1 MMKLS
6 TLPILYQWVIR
17 NIAVAA
23 GYIILASFSM
33 NMSVLSGYVSPFWP
47 AAGLALAAVWVYRSK
62 ILPGLVL
69 GIFFADWLSFSVDV
83 VGFNENLAIA
93 LLSTLGS
100 SVQAVVGVRG
110 IEYFNGR
117 NSPLLD
123 DQSILIFLAGGI
135 LSCTIAPVFGA
146 VVLVMFK
153 SIPWQDVTDLCV
165 TWWVG
170 DSLGVMVFTPLL
182 LCWIGRP
189 KAIWRQRVRLV
200 AWPLLMLSVLLISFF
215 QVGTALEQ
223 KRLFAV
229 FQKNSARVS
238 TLLRR
243 NFSDQQA
250 LTEFVKNF
258 FDSVPDVS
266 AQNFTALV
274 KPLLA
279 KNAYIR
285 AFEWIEK
292 VPAYKRSQFEHELNH
307 KITEWRQFGPPVVAA
322 DRNAYYAIRYLYPVE
337 NNLAARGYDVASYP
351 AAQKVLYEA
360 CDSGKIQAAAPVN
373 LVQTK
378 QSKAG
383 LIFYAPVY
391 VKGYTLKTVAQR
403 RDAFLGVVATVSVID
418 DMLSDFFTQWPTLKL
433 FVQISRK
440 GQVIYQNYT
449 PEALKVLSGFKI
461 KDTIQIANQT
471 WTLSYF
477 PAPSFVESVHSY
489 FYSLVIIGFIFAT
502 LVTAGVLML
511 TGRTLRTE
519 QQVEARTREL
529 AESEQKFRALIQSQ
543 QAVFWQADAETF
555 QFTFVSDQVKTILGY
570 PPEKWLEHDFWLKNM
585 HPDDRKWAP
594 AFCQE
599 QSKAR
604 KSYQFDYRMLHKK
617 GHIVWIRDIVTVE
630 KAANGNVSRF
640 MGVMVDVT
648 EYYDIEDELRFKERK
663 YRALF
668 ESSFDALIVFD
679 IDRFKIVEANAK
691 ALHLFGL
698 PEQGLERLDP
708 MSFSPQFQDN
718 GEPSLQMAQ
727 EKMAQAS
734 KQGQVE
740 FEWTHLNKA
749 GEKILCAIT
758 MTLLPSLGEQLVLI
772 SIRDITEQKKSE
784 QEITQLAF
792 YDALTGLANR
802 RLLLNQ
808 LQTEISIAKRN
819 NLYGAVIF
827 MDLDRFKVLN
837 DSLGHHVGD
846 ALLKQVASRIQSVL
860 RDEDLAA
867 RLGGDEFVILIRPH
881 TELLE
886 QIHEA
891 AHKVAEKIRKVLEQP
906 YLMGEYEHICSS
918 SFGIS
923 VFPEGSVS
931 ANEILQQADKAMYAA
946 KAQGRNAV
954 CFYHITMQQQADE
967 RLYLEKEL
975 RRAIKQNNFTL
986 VYQPQL
992 DKDGKVHSAEALIRW
1007 QHAEKGVISPAQF
1020 IPLAEETGLIIE
1032 IGEWVL
1038 NQACQH
1044 LRQWSERG
1052 ILLDH
1057 VAVNVSAR
1065 QFSQD
1070 YFVESVRQAIERSG
1084 IQPSTLFI
1092 ELTEGI
1098 LLKNINETVEKMRA
1112 LKEIGVKI
1120 SIDDFG
1126 TGYSSLA
1133 YLKSLPLDQL
1143 KIDQSFVRD
1152 ILIDPND
1159 AVIVETII
1167 QMANN
1172 LRLEI
1177 VAEGVEDK
1185 GQKEFLEVRG
1195 CEVFQG
1201 YYFSKPLPVE
1211 AFTQYIMA

>member
-1 MMKLS
+1 MKVS
-6 TLPILYQWVIR
+6 ALPNLYQWFIR
-17 NIAVAA
+17 NSAVAV
-23 GYIILASFSM
+23 GYIILGSFSIYL
-33 NMSVLSGYVSPFWP
+33 SVLSGYISPFWP
-47 AAGLALAAVWVYRSK
+47 AAGLALAAVWVYRNK

-69 GIFFADWLSFSVDV
+69 GIFFADWLSFSADSAS
-83 VGFNENLAIA
+83 FSENLAIA

-100 SVQAVVGVRG
+100 TLQAVIGARC

-117 NSPLLD
+117 NNPLLD
-123 DQSILIFLAGGI
+123 DKSILIFLAGGM
-135 LSCTIAPVFGA
+135 LSCTIAPVFGG
-146 VVLVMFK
+146 VGLVMFK
-153 SIPWQDVTDLCV
+153 SIPWQDVTNLGL

-170 DSLGVMVFTPLL
+170 DSLGVIVFTPLL

-189 KAIWRQRVRLV
+189 EAIWLPRIKLV
-200 AWPLLMLSVLLISFF
+200 ALPLLITSVILFAFF
-215 QVGTALEQ
+215 QVSTVLEQ

-238 TLLRR
+238 MLLRE
-243 NFSDQQA
+243 NFSDQEA
-250 LTEFVKNF
+250 LTEFVKNV
-258 FDSVPDVS
+258 FDVVPEVS
-266 AQNFTALV
+266 AQNFTVLV

-279 KNAYIR
+279 KNTDIR

-292 VPAYKRSQFEHELNH
+292 VPAYKRPQFERELNR
-307 KITEWRQFGPPVVAA
+307 KITEWRQSGSAVPAA
-322 DRNAYYAIRYLYPVE
+322 DRDAYYVIRYLYPVE
-337 NNLAARGYDVASYP
+337 NNLAAWGYDVSSYP
-351 AAQKVLYEA
+351 VAQKTLNA
-360 CDSGKIQAAAPVN
+360 ARDPGKIQVAAPAK
-373 LVQTK
+373 LIQTK
-378 QSKAG
+378 QPKAG
-383 LIFYAPVY
+383 VVFYAPVY
-391 VKGYTLKTVAQR
+391 AKGYTLKTVAQR

-433 FVQISRK
+433 FVQITRK

-449 PEALKVLSGFKI
+449 PESLKVLNGFKT

-471 WTLSYF
+471 WNISYF
-477 PAPSFVESVHSY
+477 PAPSFVESVHTY
-489 FYSLVIIGFIFAT
+489 FYNLVIIGFIFAT

-519 QQVEARTREL
+519 QLVEARTREL

-543 QAVFWQADAETF
+543 QAVFWQADTKNF
-555 QFTFVSDQVKTILGY
+555 QFTFVSDQAKTILGY
-570 PPEKWLEHDFWLKNM
+570 PPKKWLEHDFWLKTM

-594 AFCQE
+594 AFCRE
-599 QSKAR
+599 QTEAG
-604 KSYQFDYRMLHKK
+604 KSHQFDYRMRHEK
-617 GHIVWIRDIVTVE
+617 GHIIWVRDIVTVE
-630 KAANGNVSRF
+630 KEAGRGVTRM

-648 EYYDIEDELRFKERK
+648 EYYQIEEELRFKERK
-663 YRALF
+663 YRVLF
-668 ESSFDALIVFD
+668 ESSFEALIVFD
-679 IDRFKIVEANAK
+679 VDRFKIVEANAK
-691 ALHLFGL
+691 TLHLFGL
-698 PEQGLERLDP
+698 PKQGLERVDP

-718 GEPSLQMAQ
+718 GEPSFQMAQ
-727 EKMAQAS
+727 EKMAQVI
-734 KQGQVE
+734 KQGQLE
-740 FEWTHLNKA
+740 FQWTHLNAA
-749 GEKILCAIT
+749 GEKILCAIN

-784 QEITQLAF
+784 QEIAKLAF

-808 LQTEISIAKRN
+808 LQTEIISAKRN
-819 NLYGAVIF
+819 NVYGAVIF

-846 ALLKQVASRIQSVL
+846 ELLKQVAGRIQSVL

-867 RLGGDEFVILIRPH
+867 RLGGDEFVVLIRPH
-881 TELLE
+881 AQSQD
-886 QIHEA
+886 QIQEA
-891 AHKVAEKIRKVLEQP
+891 SHKVAEKIRKALEQP
-906 YLMGEYEHICSS
+906 YFMGEYEHICSS

-923 VFPEGSVS
+923 IFPEEGVS

-946 KAQGRNAV
+946 KEQGRNAV

-967 RLYLEKEL
+967 RLFLEKEL
-975 RRAIKQNNFTL
+975 RRALKQNDFTL

-992 DKDGKVHSAEALIRW
+992 DKDGNVHSAEALIRW

-1065 QFSQD
+1065 QFSQAH
-1070 YFVESVRQAIERSG
+1070 FVESVRRAIKRSG
-1084 IQPSTLFI
+1084 IPASALFI

-1098 LLKNINETVEKMRA
+1098 LLKNIHETVEKMRA

-1167 QMANN
+1167 HMANN
-1172 LRLEI
+1172 LQLEI

-1185 GQKEFLEVRG
+1185 GQKEFLEARG
-1195 CEVFQG
+1195 CEIFQG